1 MYFHGL
7 GTATPTQ
14 RHTQAGCLVGSAQS
28 AWFKRLDT
36 RAHWIARSVA
46 CSVARSVLQRDNGM
60 PTRQLALDDL
70 AEDLQTDADI
80 LARRFEHEAPALRD
94 SAALLL
100 ARGKLSGA
108 FVYFVRQAALA
119 DEAPAGGWWRW
130 SFGAAY
136 SSHGALLKLQP

>member
-36 RAHWIARSVA
+36 RAHWI
-46 CSVARSVLQRDNGM
+46 ARSVLQRDNGM

-136 SSHGALLKLQP
+136 SGHGALLKLQP

>member
-1 MYFHGL
+1 MYFRGL

-14 RHTQAGCLVGSAQS
+14 RYSQAECLVGSAQS
-28 AWFKRLDT
+28 TWFKRLDT
-36 RAHWIARSVA
+36 RAHWIAR
-46 CSVARSVLQRDNGM
+46 SVARSVLQRDNGM

-70 AEDLQTDADI
+70 AEDLQTDADT

-100 ARGKLSGA
+100 ARGKLSSA

-130 SFGAAY
+130 SFGAPY
-136 SSHGALLKLQP
+136 SGHGALLKVQP

>member
-1 MYFHGL
+1 MYFRGL

-14 RHTQAGCLVGSAQS
+14 RHSQAECLVGSAQS

-36 RAHWIARSVA
+36 HAHWIARSVA
-46 CSVARSVLQRDNGM
+46 RRVLQRDNGM

-70 AEDLQTDADI
+70 AEDLQTDAET

-136 SSHGALLKLQP
+136 SGHGALLKVQP

>member
-1 MYFHGL
+1 MYFRGL

-14 RHTQAGCLVGSAQS
+14 RYTQAECLVGSAQS

-36 RAHWIARSVA
+36 HAHWIARSV
-46 CSVARSVLQRDNGM
+46 VRSVLQRDNGM

-70 AEDLQTDADI
+70 AEDLQTDAET

-100 ARGKLSGA
+100 ARGKLSSA

-130 SFGAAY
+130 SFGAGF
-136 SSHGALLKLQP
+136 SGRGTLLKVQP

>member
-14 RHTQAGCLVGSAQS
+14 RYSQAECLVGSAQS

-36 RAHWIARSVA
+36 RAHWI
-46 CSVARSVLQRDNGM
+46 ARSVLQRDNGM

-136 SSHGALLKLQP
+136 SGHGALLKLQP

>member
-1 MYFHGL
+1 MYFRGL

-14 RHTQAGCLVGSAQS
+14 RHSQAECLVGSAQS

-36 RAHWIARSVA
+36 HAHWIARSVA
-46 CSVARSVLQRDNGM
+46 RRVLQRDNGM

-70 AEDLQTDADI
+70 AEDLQTDAET
-80 LARRFEHEAPALRD
+80 LARRFEHEAPALRH

-136 SSHGALLKLQP
+136 SGHGALLKVQP

>member
-1 MYFHGL
+1 MYFRGL
-7 GTATPTQ
+7 DTATPTQ
-14 RHTQAGCLVGSAQS
+14 RYSQAECLVGSAQS

-36 RAHWIARSVA
+36 HAHWIAR
-46 CSVARSVLQRDNGM
+46 SVARSVLQRDNGM

-70 AEDLQTDADI
+70 AEDLQTDAET

-100 ARGKLSGA
+100 ARGKLSSA

-130 SFGAAY
+130 SFGAGF
-136 SSHGALLKLQP
+136 SGRGTLLKVQP

>member
-1 MYFHGL
+1 MYFRGL

-14 RHTQAGCLVGSAQS
+14 RHSQAECLVGSAQS

-36 RAHWIARSVA
+36 HAHWIARSVA
-46 CSVARSVLQRDNGM
+46 RRVLQHDNGM

-70 AEDLQTDADI
+70 AEDLQTDAET

-100 ARGKLSGA
+100 ARGKLSSA

-136 SSHGALLKLQP
+136 SGHGALLKVQP